1 MQVIPAI
8 DLRGGQVVRLRQGD
22 YSQQTTYSDDPL
34 AVAAQFA
41 KAGATRLHVVDL
53 GGARYGTPSN
63 ASVYQR
69 IAREVGVAVQVGG
82 GLRTAQAI
90 EAVLAAGADRVVLG
104 TAAVDDPELVRQA
117 VSFHGADRVVVGL
130 DARDGM
136 MAVKG
141 WTEDTSV
148 PVAELLT
155 RMAGLGV
162 ARFIYT
168 DIARDGTLTEPS
180 FDAVAD
186 MVRHARQV
194 SATIIASGGISDA
207 EHLSRLAALDVEG
220 AIVGSALYTGAL
232 NLAEAIRHVG
242 QP

>member
-8 DLRGGQVVRLRQGD
+8 DLRGGQVVRLRQGE

-41 KAGATRLHVVDL
+41 RAGATRLHVVDL
-53 GGARYGTPSN
+53 DGARDGTPGN
-63 ASVYQR
+63 ARVYQR
-69 IAREVGVAVQVGG
+69 ITREAGVAVQVGG

-90 EAVLAAGADRVVLG
+90 DAVLAAGADRVVLG

-117 VSFHGADRVVVGL
+117 VASHGAERVVVGL

-136 MAVKG
+136 VAVKG
-141 WTEDTSV
+141 WTEGTTI
-148 PVAELLT
+148 PVAELLA

-162 ARFIYT
+162 VRFIYT

-180 FDAVAD
+180 FDNVAAV
-186 MVRHARQV
+186 MRHAQQV
-194 SATIIASGGISDA
+194 GVALIASGGISDA
-207 EHLSRLAALDVEG
+207 AQLSRLAALDVEG

-232 NLAEAIRHVG
+232 DLAEAIRQVG